1 VKLTP
6 AARAARIALIY
17 LVFGTFWIVGS
28 DTMLGWLVS
37 DATSLTYLQSVKGAV
52 FVLVTGAVFYYLG
65 HREIKRQYEAD
76 REARARER
84 ALESLFEVTFDHA
97 AVGMAHSSLEGR
109 FLRVNRAYCDMVGY
123 SQDELSTLKYQD
135 ITHPDDLARDEE
147 QTKRMLAGEFDSFT
161 MDKRFIRKD
170 GTVVWATLMSSIVP
184 GANGNEDYYIAAI
197 TDISDRKA
205 AEGALRASESK
216 FRALVEQSIVG
227 IYVFDQDGFRYVNR
241 RLAEMFGYSED
252 ELIDHMSPPDLIA
265 PEDQGAVKAQIR
277 RRLDGS
283 VPSAHYTARGLRK
296 DGTKIWLEL
305 HGTRMGVDE
314 RQAITGMALDVT
326 ERVQSEQRIRDSEA
340 RFRAIYEG
348 VNDAILIVDPAT
360 GVILDVNR
368 KAIEMGGYSA
378 EEVRRLTIPD
388 VSAGDPR
395 EVQAAVD
402 KRIEAAMRGK
412 PQIFEWEVRDR
423 GGLTFWTEINMRS
436 ARIDGVNRIL
446 VLARDISERRAS
458 EEQLRLAGQVFTST
472 REGVVVTDTENR
484 ILSVNPAF
492 TEITGYSEEEVLGKT
507 PKLLQSG
514 FHDRLFYQ
522 GIWQSIT
529 RTNHW
534 QGEIWNRRKSGEP
547 YPEWLTISAVHDER
561 GKVTNY
567 VGVFTDVSRIKHSEA
582 EVQRL
587 AHYDPLTNFPNRV
600 LLMSRLEHAI
610 DLGRRRGKRIALAFC
625 GLDRFKYINDSFGY
639 GAGDELLQTVSRRIR
654 SVLQNEDTLAR
665 FGGDEFVV
673 LIESDH
679 EPEEIAQVAQAIVAL
694 GETSIEL
701 STGQMVFAGISV
713 GVGIFPT
720 DADDAA
726 ALITNAN
733 AAMQQAKIE
742 GRHTYRFYTEGLTEA
757 ARERLQMEA
766 RLRHAVESNQ
776 FELYYQ
782 PMMEVPG
789 GRIIGAEALVRWH
802 DPENGIVGPDR
813 FIPVAEDTGLIVP
826 LGHWVL
832 ETACKQAARWKS
844 AGFDELNIAVNLS
857 SRQFETGDLKRE
869 VALVLE
875 DTGLDPDRLEL
886 EITESV
892 LMEHGERSIEMLNG
906 LREIGVRVSIDD
918 FGTGYSSLAYLKRFA
933 INKFKIDRI
942 FIKELPGNREDAE
955 IVSTMIGMAHNLNL
969 QVVAEGVETPSQL
982 EFLKAQGCDEFQGYL
997 MSPPVPAA
1005 DFEALVQEPRRA
1017 AEASE

>member
-1 VKLTP
+1 
-6 AARAARIALIY
+6 
-17 LVFGTFWIVGS
+17 
-28 DTMLGWLVS
+28 
-37 DATSLTYLQSVKGAV
+37 
-52 FVLVTGAVFYYLG
+52 
-65 HREIKRQYEAD
+65 
-76 REARARER
+76 
-84 ALESLFEVTFDHA
+84 
-97 AVGMAHSSLEGR
+97 
-109 FLRVNRAYCDMVGY
+109 
-123 SQDELSTLKYQD
+123 
-135 ITHPDDLARDEE
+135 
-147 QTKRMLAGEFDSFT
+147 
-161 MDKRFIRKD
+161 
-170 GTVVWATLMSSIVP
+170 
-184 GANGNEDYYIAAI
+184 
-197 TDISDRKA
+197 
-205 AEGALRASESK
+205 
-216 FRALVEQSIVG
+216 
-227 IYVFDQDGFRYVNR
+227 
-241 RLAEMFGYSED
+241 
-252 ELIDHMSPPDLIA
+252 
-265 PEDQGAVKAQIR
+265 
-277 RRLDGS
+277 
-283 VPSAHYTARGLRK
+283 
-296 DGTKIWLEL
+296 
-305 HGTRMGVDE
+305 
-314 RQAITGMALDVT
+314 
-326 ERVQSEQRIRDSEA
+326 
-340 RFRAIYEG
+340 
-348 VNDAILIVDPAT
+348 
-360 GVILDVNR
+360 
-368 KAIEMGGYSA
+368 
-378 EEVRRLTIPD
+378 
-388 VSAGDPR
+388 
-395 EVQAAVD
+395 
-402 KRIEAAMRGK
+402 
-412 PQIFEWEVRDR
+412 
-423 GGLTFWTEINMRS
+423 MRS